1 MYGLPQSTETKKQLP
16 KKAIYAKF
24 DLKPSQRES
33 FDADIS
39 RIDIV
44 NVVSPTTIPAIA
56 EGVEVKE
63 FYVLAVQMK
72 RKEYDPKNLLLLT
85 KLIPQRMVFALHFDD
100 EVQFAVYHTT
110 LLKSQWHSYSPP
122 KLGGVVED
130 RGGMLSH
137 YDSFL
142 TLQGLNLDA
151 VWDNIVKS
159 IGGIDVAEGNILVE
173 QIKENAEREK
183 ILKQIE
189 VLQHKMAIEKQ
200 PRRKREL
207 FGEIKELKNIL
218 L

>member
-44 NVVSPTTIPAIA
+44 NVVSPTTIPAIS

-85 KLIPQRMVFALHFDD
+85 KLIPQRMVFALHFED
-100 EVQFAVYHTT
+100 EVQFAVYHTK

-142 TLQGLNLDA
+142 ILQGLNFDA

-159 IGGIDVAEGNILVE
+159 IGGIDVAEGNTLVE
-173 QIKENAEREK
+173 QIKENAEHEK

-207 FGEIKELKNIL
+207 FEEIRILKNRI
-218 L
+218 